1 MIYRNHLIIGAA
13 LILLLAG
20 CNTAEK
26 DKGRAAAPGSRE
38 AGHGGDSPGPYF
50 AGLIEEY
57 KMQLAADPNNLAA
70 IIAVGNAYLESGQCK
85 KAIGYYEHAL
95 KIDPHNADVR
105 TDMGACY
112 RSIGMIDR
120 ALAEYR
126 LALKHDSGHLNARYC
141 MGVVY
146 AFEKK
151 DYPAAITVWEEVLRL
166 SPAFPMAEQ
175 MRAHIRTFKKAMQK
189 DGSSS

>member
-1 MIYRNHLIIGAA
+1 MTYRNYIIIGAA
-13 LILLLAG
+13 LALLAAG
-20 CNTAEK
+20 CTKTEN
-26 DKGRAAAPGSRE
+26 GNRAGAPGSHD
-38 AGHGGDSPGPYF
+38 AGNGGGPPGPYY

-57 KMQLAADPNNLAA
+57 KLQLAADPNNLAA
-70 IIAVGNAYLESGQCK
+70 VIAVGNAYLESGQCR

-95 KIDPHNADVR
+95 KIDPRNADVR

-112 RSIGMIDR
+112 RSLGMPDR

-126 LALKHDSGHLNARYC
+126 LALQHEPGHVNARYC

-151 DYPAAITVWEEVLRL
+151 NYPEAIRVWEEVLRL
-166 SPAFPMAEQ
+166 SPTFPMAEQ
-175 MRAHIRTFKKAMQK
+175 IRAHIRTFKKALQK
-189 DGSSS
+189 DDRAS